1 MTESIVNII
10 IIFVTISKSVNLAQV
25 LITYQFFNTTIIQ

>member
-10 IIFVTISKSVNLAQV
+10 IIFVTISKSVNFAQV
-25 LITYQFFNTTIIQ
+25 LITNQFFNTTIIK